1 MKSRRP
7 EDNLAISFLSIEK
20 RKRTKLLENIEKA
33 KQFQWVN
40 PIALYHIDWWESY
53 EDDKLL
59 CGYLWI

>member
-33 KQFQWVN
+33 KQFQ
-40 PIALYHIDWWESY
+40 
-53 EDDKLL
+53 
-59 CGYLWI
+59 